1 MALLLSSNT
10 FLRAYMNTSGIC
22 ISIALLASL
31 KQGSP
36 RVLTMATRVGNLG
49 HQFSGKLTPRLYC
62 QPCRL
67 AHNGCCFTHGR
78 SAALLCCRCQ
88 IANWAAGSGGW
99 SGEFSTHGRSRSLL
113 PWADLFVLLQAY
125 SLRQGRPVSDADYAP
140 GRTRYENTGQ
150 LQLLRKSYQYGTPTN
165 SPTLGSSRSNQTST
179 QQVDVQELTQQ
190 LKIPLYKQLIG
201 NTAMVDLSSLSANPQ
216 VYS

>member
-1 MALLLSSNT
+1 MS
-10 FLRAYMNTSGIC
+10 LRCFAY
-22 ISIALLASL
+22 
-31 KQGSP
+31 
-36 RVLTMATRVGNLG
+36 
-49 HQFSGKLTPRLYC
+49 
-62 QPCRL
+62 
-67 AHNGCCFTHGR
+67 GR
-78 SAALLCCRCQ
+78 SASLLCCCRCQ
-88 IANWAAGSGGW
+88 TTNWAACSGCF
-99 SGEFSTHGRSRSLL
+99 SGEVRPTFHLQTAHELL
-113 PWADLFVLLQAY
+113 LSCAQSSVLLQAY

-165 SPTLGSSRSNQTST
+165 SPTLGNSRSNQTNT

-216 VYS
+216 VCFYAQDVVLLKRTIMLLLAKM